1 MITSIIANLP
11 TYFCH
16 IWLQIVLNCRPG
28 NVEHF
33 GYGNV
38 VTGQV
43 ASRKYEIL
51 TSRASSVGRFE
62 EREGLNPDLARAME
76 MSSHSARASPA
87 PMQLTRQLAAEEVSA
102 SSTKSMSVQVN

>member
-1 MITSIIANLP
+1 MGNQEAQREIERQKALDFARQEELRKEQTAQLEALRVKAVSQQQRASAKVELKQ
-11 TYFCH
+11 YSSSS
-16 IWLQIVLNCRPG
+16 VRPG

-62 EREGLNPDLARAME
+62 EREGLNPD
-76 MSSHSARASPA
+76 
-87 PMQLTRQLAAEEVSA
+87 
-102 SSTKSMSVQVN
+102 